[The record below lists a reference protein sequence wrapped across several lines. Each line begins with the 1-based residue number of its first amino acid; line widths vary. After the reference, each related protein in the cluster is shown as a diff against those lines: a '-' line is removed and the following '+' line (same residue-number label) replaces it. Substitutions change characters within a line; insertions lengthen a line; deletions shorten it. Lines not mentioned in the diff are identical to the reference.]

1 MMSVARQHAEWLNL
15 IDINGPFLSV
25 EVLMRAFPQGLDG
38 LDTDTARMIRSACLE
53 WEDSFTGSG
62 QQRHPDQSVHRAWI
76 ELVLKRLLE
85 YGDNVL
91 VEGQGI
97 PDGVCANVAEHGE
110 TLRPDYVV
118 ANPNSLAGR
127 LESGKPRLLIK
138 TYPAN
143 QELEKPIA
151 KARWKASPATR
162 MMELLHATSA
172 QLGMVTNGQQWMLV
186 NAPRGESAGF
196 ITWYANLWLE
206 EKSTLQAFRSLLHA
220 RRFFGV
226 AEAQTIEALLK
237 ESAQNRQEVT
247 DRLGYQVRR
256 ALEVF
261 VQTIDRIDK
270 DRGRALL
277 AGVSEKQLYEAA
289 LAVMM
294 RLVFLLSAEEKEL
307 LLLGDEI
314 YDRHYA
320 VSTLAAKLRE
330 EADQTGEEVLERR
343 HDAWARLLATF
354 RAVHSGIEHD
364 RLRLSAYG
372 GSLFDPDRFPFL
384 EGRERGSHWRETEAS
399 PIPIDNRT
407 VLHLLEALQ
416 FLEMK
421 VPGGWETRR
430 LSFRSLDV
438 EQIGHVYEGLLDHT
452 AKRATS
458 PVLGLIGAK
467 NLEPEVELK
476 ELERRRERS
485 EKAMAENAMAE
496 DALVGY
502 LNEITLRSETTLR
515 KAIAAGA
522 DPNDKLDSQT
532 LHKLLTACDNN
543 EGLRDRVLPF
553 LPLLRADMRGLP
565 VVIAAGSVYVTDGDD
580 RRSTGTHYTPRS
592 LTDPIVRHTLEPLVY
607 EGVAE
612 GRPKD
617 QWKLKPAAELL
628 RLKVCDLAMGSGA
641 FLVQTCR
648 YLAERLVESWEE
660 VERANPGKVVIAPDG
675 ALSDA
680 RADECPIP
688 KDADERLTV
697 ARRIVADRC
706 LYGVD
711 VNPMAVEMA
720 KLSLWLVTLQKN
732 RPFTFLD
739 HALRC
744 GDSLLGVTDVEQIK
758 YFNLKAGDAGATQ
771 IPFAGPYL
779 KEQLAVVNAKRQEL
793 ESFAVNDIADVERKQ
808 RMLAEAEEALDR
820 VRFFGDLLVGD
831 SLRMMNKL
839 GRDRSRRPWQSD
851 DENYS
856 EEERESDELTDEVMR
871 VFSLLN
877 EARFME
883 TEELREKAAALLS
896 HRKPFHWALEF
907 PEVFSFGVPPSGGA
921 PAEAAKPPEGGTPN
935 ERTTNAG
942 FDAIVGNPPF
952 IGGQKITGALGTDYR
967 NFLVEYLASG
977 KRGSAD
983 LSAYFFLR
991 AKSLLRPGGCFGLVA
1006 TNTIAQGDT
1015 REVGLDQI
1023 TANAGVIYRALPST
1037 PWPGE
1042 ASLEVAYV
1050 WLRNGADWN
1059 GERVLS
1065 EQSVSGITPFLVPA
1079 SRVSGKPHQLA
1090 ANADKSF
1097 IGSYV
1102 LGMGFVLTP
1111 EEAQGLIV
1119 KDERNRDVLFP
1130 YLNGE
1135 DLNSRPDQSPSRRVI
1150 NFRDWPLDRSAK
1162 GSWFDADEKERE
1174 GWLKRG
1180 RVPEDYP
1187 DAVATDYPACLKIV
1201 VEKVKPER
1209 DKNNRAVRRER
1220 WWQYAERA
1228 PALYEA
1234 IEGME
1239 RVLAVPLVSKHLTCA
1254 WQSVNAVFSH
1264 MLGVIAAERNTVFAL
1279 TQNTFHDEW
1288 ARSQGSS
1295 LETRMRYTPSDC
1307 FETFPFP
1314 EEMDNLEEI
1323 GERYYLHRQSVMLAR
1338 QEGLTKTYNRL
1349 HDPSEKSVDI
1359 ERLRQLHVEMD
1370 QHVAEAYGWRDLDL
1384 GHGFH
1389 QTKQGVRFTISEAA
1403 RVEVLDRLLALNHE
1417 RYAEEEKL
1425 GLHEKG
1431 KKKKA
1436 VAKKSAKSREAAS
1449 EGAPGGVR
1457 RQPEL
1462 FAKSDQKDLLED

>member
-1 MMSVARQHAEWLNL
+1 MMSVPRQHAEWLNL
-15 IDINGPFLSV
+15 IDINGPFLTV

-38 LDTDTARMIRSACLE
+38 LDTETARMIRSAYLE
-53 WEDSFTGSG
+53 WEDNL

-91 VEGQGI
+91 LEGQSI
-97 PDGVCANVAEHGE
+97 PDGISANEAVHGE
-110 TLRPDYVV
+110 TLRPDYVL
-118 ANPNSLAGR
+118 ANPNSPAGR

-172 QLGMVTNGQQWMLV
+172 QLGLVTNGQQWMLV

-320 VSTLAAKLRE
+320 VSTLASKLRE

-354 RAVHSGIEHD
+354 RAVHGGIEHD

-384 EGRERGSHWRETEAS
+384 EGRERGSRWRETEAS

-452 AKRATS
+452 AKRAVS
-458 PVLGLIGAK
+458 PVIGLIGAK

-485 EKAMAENAMAE
+485 ENAMAENAMAE
-496 DALVGY
+496 DALVSY
-502 LNEITLRSETTLR
+502 LNEITQRSETTLR

-522 DPNDKLDSQT
+522 DPNDKHDAQT
-532 LHKLLTACDNN
+532 LHKLLIACED
-543 EGLRDRVLPF
+543 ESLRDRVLPF

-580 RRSTGTHYTPRS
+580 RRSTGTHYTPPA
-592 LTDPIVRHTLEPLVY
+592 LTEPIVRHTLEPLVY

-628 RLKVCDLAMGSGA
+628 KLKVCDLAMGSGA

-660 VERANPGKVVIAPDG
+660 AERANPGKVVIAPDG

-680 RADECPIP
+680 RPDECPIP

-771 IPFAGPYL
+771 IPFAAPYL

-851 DENYS
+851 DEDYS
-856 EEERESDELTDEVMR
+856 EEEQESDELTDEVIR

-883 TEELREKAAALLS
+883 TEELREKAAVLLG

-907 PEVFSFGVPPSGGA
+907 PEVFGA
-921 PAEAAKPPEGGTPN
+921 VEVSDPQSSILNPQS
-935 ERTTNAG
+935 RG
-942 FDAIVGNPPF
+942 FDALIGNPPF
-952 IGGQKITGALGTDYR
+952 IRGKSITGSFGTDYR
-967 NFLVEYLASG
+967 NFLVKILAGG

-1023 TANAGVIYRALPST
+1023 TAIDGVIYRALPST

-1050 WLRNGADWN
+1050 WLRNDNNWRGEHILADQ
-1059 GERVLS
+1059 RVA
-1065 EQSVSGITPFLVPA
+1065 GITPYLAPV
-1079 SRVSGKPHQLA
+1079 SRVSGKPFQLA
-1090 ANADKSF
+1090 ANEDKSF
-1097 IGSYV
+1097 QGSVV

-1111 EEAQGLIV
+1111 EEAKSLIA
-1119 KDERNRDVLFP
+1119 KDDRNHDVLFP
-1130 YLNGE
+1130 YLNGKE
-1135 DLNSRPDQSPSRRVI
+1135 LNSRPDQSPSRWII
-1150 NFRDWPLDRSAK
+1150 NFKDWPLERSAEGK
-1162 GSWFDADEKERE
+1162 WLGADRKKRE
-1174 GWLKRG
+1174 AWLKKG
-1180 RVPEDYP
+1180 RVPKDYP
-1187 DAVATDYPACLKIV
+1187 DPVAADYPDCLRIIA
-1201 VEKVKPER
+1201 EKVKPER
-1209 DKNNRAVRRER
+1209 TRVQPNGEYQLRYPLYER
-1220 WWQYAERA
+1220 WWHYADKR
-1228 PALYEA
+1228 PALYKA
-1234 IEGME
+1234 IEGLN
-1239 RVLAVPLVSKHLTCA
+1239 RVLLFAQTSKTKYPTF
-1254 WQSVNAVFSH
+1254 SRNGIVFDQKTI
-1264 MLGVIAAERNTVFAL
+1264 VIASSSYSDFAIL
-1279 TQNTFHDEW
+1279 CSHLHYWWVIEK
-1288 ARSQGSS
+1288 GSS
-1295 LETRMRYTPSDC
+1295 MRTDPVYTPSDC

-1314 EEMDNLEEI
+1314 EFVQNLEDI
-1323 GERYYLHRQSVMLAR
+1323 G
-1338 QEGLTKTYNRL
+1338 
-1349 HDPSEKSVDI
+1349 
-1359 ERLRQLHVEMD
+1359 
-1370 QHVAEAYGWRDLDL
+1370 
-1384 GHGFH
+1384 
-1389 QTKQGVRFTISEAA
+1389 
-1403 RVEVLDRLLALNHE
+1403 NH
-1417 RYAEEEKL
+1417 
-1425 GLHEKG
+1425 
-1431 KKKKA
+1431 
-1436 VAKKSAKSREAAS
+1436 
-1449 EGAPGGVR
+1449 
-1457 RQPEL
+1457 
-1462 FAKSDQKDLLED
+1462 

>member
-1 MMSVARQHAEWLNL
+1 MSVARQHAEWLNL

-25 EVLMRAFPQGLDG
+25 EILMRAFPQGLDG
-38 LDTDTARMIRSACLE
+38 LDAVAARMIRSGYLE

-62 QQRHPDQSVHRAWI
+62 QQRYPDQSLHRAWI

-91 VEGQGI
+91 LEGQSI

-110 TLRPDYVV
+110 MLRPDFVL
-118 ANPNSLAGR
+118 ANPAGR

-143 QELEKPIA
+143 QALEKPIA

-172 QLGMVTNGQQWMLV
+172 RLGLVTNGQQWMLV

-226 AEAQTIEALLK
+226 AETQTIEALLR

-256 ALEVF
+256 AIEVF

-277 AGVSEKQLYEAA
+277 AGVSEKRLYEAA

-343 HDAWARLLATF
+343 RDAWARLLATF
-354 RAVHSGIEHD
+354 RAVHGGVEHD
-364 RLRLSAYG
+364 RLRLAAYG

-384 EGRERGSHWRETEAS
+384 EGRERGSRWRETEAS
-399 PIPIDNRT
+399 PIQIDNRT

-458 PVLGLIGAK
+458 PVLGLTGAK

-476 ELERRRERS
+476 ELERRRGHS
-485 EKAMAENAMAE
+485 EKAIAENAMAENAMAE
-496 DALVGY
+496 DALIEY
-502 LNEITLRSETTLR
+502 LNEITQRSETTLR

-522 DPNDKLDSQT
+522 DPNANLDSQT
-532 LHKLLTACDNN
+532 LSRLLTACED
-543 EGLRDRVLPF
+543 ESLRDRVLPF

-565 VVIAAGSVYVTDGDD
+565 VVITAGSVYVTDGDD
-580 RRSTGTHYTPRS
+580 RRSTGTHYTPPA
-592 LTDPIVRHTLEPLVY
+592 LTEPIVRHTLEPLVY

-628 RLKVCDLAMGSGA
+628 NLKVCDLAMGSGA

-660 VERANPGKVVIAPDG
+660 VERDNPGKVVIAPDG
-675 ALSDA
+675 SLSDA
-680 RADECPIP
+680 RPDECPIP
-688 KDADERLTV
+688 KDADERLIV

-758 YFNLKAGDAGATQ
+758 YFNLKAGDGGATQ

-831 SLRMMNKL
+831 NLRMMNKL

-851 DENYS
+851 DEDYS
-856 EEERESDELTDEVMR
+856 EEEQESDELADEVMR

-883 TEELREKAAALLS
+883 TEEMREKAATLLG
-896 HRKPFHWALEF
+896 HRKPFHWSLEF
-907 PEVFSFGVPPSGGA
+907 PEVFGDGEALSPRRPVAPS
-921 PAEAAKPPEGGTPN
+921 PRP
-935 ERTTNAG
+935 G

-967 NFLVEYLASG
+967 NFLVEYLAGG

-991 AKSLLRPGGCFGLVA
+991 AKSLLRPGGGFGLVA

-1023 TANAGVIYRALPST
+1023 TAGDGVIYRAMPSA

-1050 WLRNGADWN
+1050 WMRNGADWN

-1065 EQSVSGITPFLVPA
+1065 EQNVSGITPFLVPA
-1079 SRVSGKPHQLA
+1079 SRVSGKPYQLA

-1097 IGSYV
+1097 QGSIV

-1111 EEAQGLIV
+1111 EEAQELIA
-1119 KDERNRDVLFP
+1119 KDARNRNVLFP
-1130 YLNGE
+1130 YMNGE
-1135 DLNSRPDQSPSRRVI
+1135 DLNSRPDQSPSRWVI
-1150 NFRDWPLDRSAK
+1150 NFKDWPLDRSAE
-1162 GSWFDADEKERE
+1162 GSWIDADEKERE
-1174 GWLKRG
+1174 GWLRRG

-1187 DAVATDYPACLKIV
+1187 EPVAADYPECLKIV

-1228 PALYEA
+1228 PALYET
-1234 IEGME
+1234 IERME
-1239 RVLAVPLVSKHLTCA
+1239 RVLVVSRVSKFFA
-1254 WQSVNAVFSH
+1254 IASVPNEYVFNERLVVVAEPLFAALSSSFH
-1264 MLGVIAAERNTVFAL
+1264 EHWMLFY
-1279 TQNTFHDEW
+1279 
-1288 ARSQGSS
+1288 GST
-1295 LETRMRYTPSDC
+1295 LETRPMYTPSDC

-1314 EEMDNLEEI
+1314 DSYENLE
-1323 GERYYLHRQSVMLAR
+1323 
-1338 QEGLTKTYNRL
+1338 
-1349 HDPSEKSVDI
+1349 
-1359 ERLRQLHVEMD
+1359 
-1370 QHVAEAYGWRDLDL
+1370 
-1384 GHGFH
+1384 
-1389 QTKQGVRFTISEAA
+1389 
-1403 RVEVLDRLLALNHE
+1403 
-1417 RYAEEEKL
+1417 
-1425 GLHEKG
+1425 
-1431 KKKKA
+1431 
-1436 VAKKSAKSREAAS
+1436 
-1449 EGAPGGVR
+1449 
-1457 RQPEL
+1457 
-1462 FAKSDQKDLLED
+1462 